1 MPIVTQSIRGWAI
14 TGQRL
19 PAVGGLLLASTAV
32 LWLFLRRRHQQGRA
46 GGAGCSCK
54 PA

>member
-19 PAVGGLLLASTAV
+19 PAIAGLLLASAAV
-32 LWLFLRRRHQQGRA
+32 QWLFLRRRHQQGCA

-54 PA
+54 PS